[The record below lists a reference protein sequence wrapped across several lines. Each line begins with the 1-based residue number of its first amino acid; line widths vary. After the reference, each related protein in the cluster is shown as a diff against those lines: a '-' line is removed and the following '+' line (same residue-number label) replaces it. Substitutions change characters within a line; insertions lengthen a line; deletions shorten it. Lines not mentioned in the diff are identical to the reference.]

1 MGEVPMNEKTA
12 NGPIGAADA
21 HHPVRKASDYVDDL
35 AVEIATYKARLP
47 ELLAH
52 EGEYVLIK
60 GDEVIGF
67 FKTSR
72 AAVRAGYRRFGIVP
86 LLVKQIAAVEPVIY
100 IPNVVL

>member
-1 MGEVPMNEKTA
+1 MNEKTA

-21 HHPVRKASDYVDDL
+21 HHPVRKASDYVDDI

-72 AAVRAGYRRFGIVP
+72 AAVRGGADAASVSSQYWSRRSRRS
-86 LLVKQIAAVEPVIY
+86 
-100 IPNVVL
+100 NR

>member
-1 MGEVPMNEKTA
+1 MNEKTA

-21 HHPVRKASDYVDDL
+21 DHPVRKAADFVNDL
-35 AVEIATYKARLP
+35 AVEIATYKARLQ

-60 GDEVIGF
+60 GDEVVGF

-72 AAVRAGYRRFGIVP
+72 AALRVGRRRFGLVP
-86 LLVKQIAAVEPVIY
+86 MLIKQVAAVEPVIY
-100 IPNVVL
+100 IPNVAF